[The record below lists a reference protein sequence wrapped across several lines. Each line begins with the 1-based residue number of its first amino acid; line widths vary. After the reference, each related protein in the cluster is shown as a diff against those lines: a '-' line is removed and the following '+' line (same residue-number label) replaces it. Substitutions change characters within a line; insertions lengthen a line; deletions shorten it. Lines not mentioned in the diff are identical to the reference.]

1 MRGERIAALRETFAG
16 LSGADRSA
24 DGRFYRFYRG
34 ERFTVIR
41 FGGTILGEQ
50 DFTVNGPADLAALRD
65 WLATDSFDNATAV
78 WSALDYAYSTVGG
91 DDPQRKVSIVLMTDG
106 ENNAGVGLAEFLTHP
121 RPAVPT
127 FTISYGEANR
137 AELDQVA
144 TATGGLSVDANTLS
158 LLNAFKEIRGC

>member
-1 MRGERIAALRETFAG
+1 MRGERIAALRE
-16 LSGADRSA
+16 RSPA
-24 DGRFYRFYRG
+24 SAARPQRRRRFYRFYRG

-121 RPAVPT
+121 DRPCRRSPSATARPTGPSWTRWRPRPAGCPS
-127 FTISYGEANR
+127 I
-137 AELDQVA
+137 
-144 TATGGLSVDANTLS
+144 ANTLS